1 MDLKGIVSISGRP
14 GVFKIISQGK
24 NSAIVESLLDQKRS
38 PIFASEKMSAI
49 EEISIYTLDEDI
61 KLTIVFEKL
70 LAKHAGKESIS
81 HKADE
86 AELRANFSDLLPNYD
101 IERVYLSD
109 IKKVFQWYNLLV
121 NKGLLM
127 LEKEPTQ
134 NSSEVDPKDNAE
146 VTTEGKKTSKGEK
159 ISTTKSTK
167 VKKTVKAATPKA
179 NVAKPTVSK
188 KAPVV
193 KTGSSRGK

>member
-1 MDLKGIVSISGRP
+1 MNLKGIVSISGRP

-121 NKGLLM
+121 NKGLLV
-127 LEKEPTQ
+127 LKNEPTE
-134 NSSEVDPKDNAE
+134 NSSEVEAKEHAE
-146 VTTEGKKTSKGEK
+146 GTTEGKKPVKGEK
-159 ISTTKSTK
+159 KSAAKTTEAKKS
-167 VKKTVKAATPKA
+167 VKAANPKA